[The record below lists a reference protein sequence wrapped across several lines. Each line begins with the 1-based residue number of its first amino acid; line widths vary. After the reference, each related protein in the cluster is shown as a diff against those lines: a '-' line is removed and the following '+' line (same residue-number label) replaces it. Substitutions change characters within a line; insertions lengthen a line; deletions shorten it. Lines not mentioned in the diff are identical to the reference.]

1 MGVSEAGHRAPSPA
15 AATPT
20 APAAD
25 PVMQTAPQVIGT
37 AVKQDPVILRVQSV
51 YKHFPITGF
60 GGLAVRAVDGVDL
73 EIRRGE
79 ALGLVG
85 ESGCGKSTLARLI
98 TALLPVT
105 GGKII
110 FEGQEISK
118 MRGARLRRVRRKMQ
132 MIFQDPFASLDP
144 RMTVGDIIQE
154 PLDNYAIGSGRER
167 QKRVQELLRL
177 VGLNPNFTNRYPH
190 EFSGGQRQRIVI
202 GRALAVNPSFIVC
215 GEAVSHLDVFT
226 HVNIIPLVQDLQR
239 EFNLAYL
246 FIAHDLAVVRHLSD
260 RIA

>member
-1 MGVSEAGHRAPSPA
+1 MQAAPK
-15 AATPT
+15 
-20 APAAD
+20 APL
-25 PVMQTAPQVIGT
+25 T
-37 AVKQDPVILRVQSV
+37 AVKADPVILRVEGV
-51 YKHFPITGF
+51 YKHFPIAGF

-105 GGKII
+105 RGKIT
-110 FEGQEISK
+110 FEGQEITK

-167 QKRVQELLRL
+167 QRRGHAGFRL
-177 VGLNPNFTNRYPH
+177 GVLYPP
-190 EFSGGQRQRIVI
+190 FPTRSPPTRWAAPRRRGADRQ
-202 GRALAVNPSFIVC
+202 ALARSPPRSPAEVP
-215 GEAVSHLDVFT
+215 
-226 HVNIIPLVQDLQR
+226 
-239 EFNLAYL
+239 
-246 FIAHDLAVVRHLSD
+246 
-260 RIA
+260 

>member
-1 MGVSEAGHRAPSPA
+1 
-15 AATPT
+15 
-20 APAAD
+20 
-25 PVMQTAPQVIGT
+25 MQTAPKPTGT
-37 AVKQDPVILRVQSV
+37 AVRQDPVILRVQGV
-51 YKHFPITGF
+51 YKHFPIAGF

-105 GGKII
+105 RGKII
-110 FEGQEISK
+110 FEGQEITK

-154 PLDNYAIGSGRER
+154 PLDNYGIGSGRD
-167 QKRVQELLRL
+167 
-177 VGLNPNFTNRYPH
+177 
-190 EFSGGQRQRIVI
+190 RQRPAS
-202 GRALAVNPSFIVC
+202 GRPSLRR
-215 GEAVSHLDVFT
+215 AQPT
-226 HVNIIPLVQDLQR
+226 HPNHAAPPHPPYPAIPL
-239 EFNLAYL
+239 
-246 FIAHDLAVVRHLSD
+246 
-260 RIA
+260 